1 VSERRRRLDL
11 ISQLIESGEIPGER
25 IGQRRKVSLRDVS
38 DYRERRRQQQYEAI
52 PASEVDIGEDNPQA
66 VLEKLRE
73 ARRVVAERRRARA
86 ASR

>member
-38 DYRERRRQQQYEAI
+38 DYRERRRRQYDAI
-52 PASEVDIGEDNPQA
+52 SASEVDIEEDTPQA

-73 ARRVVAERRRARA
+73 ARRVVAERRRAR
-86 ASR
+86 